1 MAKRGKG
8 EGSWNKKNINGIE
21 YWHFRKK
28 YDNKYKDF
36 YGKTKKEVS
45 EKIKNFEL
53 SSGNFTFKNIVTIT
67 LGKFIYD
74 QWIPLAKQQTLK
86 KTSYDTI
93 LDSIRLYVIP
103 KLGNYQL
110 TQLTPTILQEHINNM
125 SKKYSLRTVKK
136 AFDVLNGS
144 LDYALKM
151 DYININPMTK
161 VIKPTESGVAVKK
174 KKILFL
180 DNEDLNALYNES
192 KRLNTKEFRIN
203 GSVGK
208 PVYGVIANQIILIA
222 YTGLRISE
230 ALALKW
236 SDYNENDK
244 TLTISKNLVLVI
256 DRNKNSETYMKKIYE
271 LQENDGKTVNSIR
284 QLPLCD
290 RAIEQLAIIK
300 SKNKSVSENDFIFQ
314 TSTGKHPSQA
324 NMTRTLSSMLLRSGG
339 KVEKCGLHALRHS
352 YGSYLLSKKVDLK
365 TISVLLGHSDF
376 RLTAQIYL
384 DVTNQQLVDAVDVLN
399 KMNQ

>member
-53 SSGNFTFKNIVTIT
+53 SSGNFTFKNIATIT

-103 KLGNYQL
+103 ELGNYQL

-244 TLTISKNLVLVI
+244 TLTISKNLVLVV

-290 RAIEQLAIIK
+290 RAIEQLVIIK

>member
-53 SSGNFTFKNIVTIT
+53 SSGNFTFKNIATIT

-103 KLGNYQL
+103 ELGNYQL

-244 TLTISKNLVLVI
+244 TLTISKNLILVI

>member
-53 SSGNFTFKNIVTIT
+53 SSGNFTFKNIATIT

-103 KLGNYQL
+103 ELGNYQL

-244 TLTISKNLVLVI
+244 TLTISKNLVLVV

-290 RAIEQLAIIK
+290 RAIEQLTVIK

>member
-53 SSGNFTFKNIVTIT
+53 SSGNFTFKNIATIT

-103 KLGNYQL
+103 ELGNYQL

-180 DNEDLNALYNES
+180 DNEDLNVLYNES

>member
-103 KLGNYQL
+103 ELGNYQL

-339 KVEKCGLHALRHS
+339 KIEKCGLHALRHS

>member
-53 SSGNFTFKNIVTIT
+53 SSGNFTFKNIATIT

-103 KLGNYQL
+103 ELGNYQL

>member
-53 SSGNFTFKNIVTIT
+53 SSGNFTFKNIATIT

-103 KLGNYQL
+103 ELGNYQL

-339 KVEKCGLHALRHS
+339 KIEKCGLHALRHS

>member
-103 KLGNYQL
+103 ELGNYQL

-236 SDYNENDK
+236 CDYNENDK

-339 KVEKCGLHALRHS
+339 KIEKCGLHALRHS

>member
-236 SDYNENDK
+236 SDYNESDK

-384 DVTNQQLVDAVDVLN
+384 DVTNQQLVDAVEVLN

>member
-384 DVTNQQLVDAVDVLN
+384 DVTNQQLVDAVEVLN